1 MAERYLEGGRII
13 NTFGIRGEVKI
24 EPWCDSAEFLRRF
37 QTLYID
43 NQPRKVRSAR
53 VHKGMLIALLEGVED
68 VNGAML
74 LKNKVV
80 FFDRGDA
87 RLPKNSFFLADVIG
101 CTVVDETGE
110 TVGTVTEVLTLPA
123 QNVYVVQGEREHS
136 IPAVPEFVLDT
147 DLERRVIRVHLIEGM

>member
-1 MAERYLEGGRII
+1 
-13 NTFGIRGEVKI
+13 
-24 EPWCDSAEFLRRF
+24 
-37 QTLYID
+37 
-43 NQPRKVRSAR
+43 
-53 VHKGMLIALLEGVED
+53 
-68 VNGAML
+68 ML